1 MVNLSRKKYVRLL
14 AVALI
19 ICLISMI
26 GASLVNTNFGHI
38 KVQNFSIEDAN
49 GHKIALVM
57 YKPENATAET
67 PAPCVV
73 TLHGSFDAKETQDY
87 TCLELAKRGFVVLS
101 MDCDGHGDSDNYK
114 DNPMDAFFTVTAN
127 PGSSFED
134 ISTSPG
140 SGMCD
145 VVNYAYNSLSFVD
158 KDQIGITG
166 HSLGGKMAN
175 ACLAYNKIQEANGGV
190 NEVAAVFLMGNQQLN
205 IDGVWQDHLNY
216 DPDDTPDSGDE
227 IPLYYDVDY
236 GIDAGQLDEN
246 NYQTEVGGPQN
257 FYQSANA
264 RVLINELDNY
274 DLQEG
279 DDVEVGKIYEG
290 TVQGSDETYIRALYQ
305 PYETHILN
313 HYSLA
318 TTSNLVDF
326 FQNAFEAPNYIDA
339 GSLTIQYKWF
349 FNTIGVIGFF
359 LSVYAFACI
368 LLTTGFFG
376 TLLAK
381 KESDIYVP
389 AAPKGAKGNVIYWV
403 FLALG
408 GLLPAT
414 FMIPLEQ
421 WIGAHRGAD
430 FATRSLFGTKIWPQ
444 GLTLEQGMWTGA
456 AGLLGLAF
464 FAIGYFLISKKSGV
478 KPADWNLKMNKSDV
492 GKTVLVV
499 LAAIGF
505 GYGVVGFAKYFF
517 GVDFR
522 FISYVIKWPSSG
534 ALLIALRFLP
544 LFAVFF
550 FANAL
555 CQNLCN
561 MVAGRK
567 EWLNTLLM
575 CLANIIGLACIWIYQ
590 YSGLISK
597 GVVRLDSAR
606 VMLTWPLFINL
617 TLCTIISRRFY
628 KKTGKVYIGAL
639 MNTILFTVISCANT
653 MTLYCTNWWF

>member
-1 MVNLSRKKYVRLL
+1 M
-14 AVALI
+14 
-19 ICLISMI
+19 
-26 GASLVNTNFGHI
+26 
-38 KVQNFSIEDAN
+38 
-49 GHKIALVM
+49 
-57 YKPENATAET
+57 
-67 PAPCVV
+67 
-73 TLHGSFDAKETQDY
+73 
-87 TCLELAKRGFVVLS
+87 
-101 MDCDGHGDSDNYK
+101 
-114 DNPMDAFFTVTAN
+114 
-127 PGSSFED
+127 
-134 ISTSPG
+134 
-140 SGMCD
+140 
-145 VVNYAYNSLSFVD
+145 
-158 KDQIGITG
+158 
-166 HSLGGKMAN
+166 
-175 ACLAYNKIQEANGGV
+175 
-190 NEVAAVFLMGNQQLN
+190 
-205 IDGVWQDHLNY
+205 
-216 DPDDTPDSGDE
+216 
-227 IPLYYDVDY
+227 
-236 GIDAGQLDEN
+236 
-246 NYQTEVGGPQN
+246 
-257 FYQSANA
+257 
-264 RVLINELDNY
+264 
-274 DLQEG
+274 QEG

-290 TVQGSDETYIRALYQ
+290 TVQGSEEKYIRALYQ

-359 LSVYAFACI
+359 LSVYAFASI

-389 AAPKGAKGNVIYWV
+389 AAPKGVKGNVIYWV

-421 WIGAHRGAD
+421 WIGAHKGAD

-464 FAIGYFLISKKSGV
+464 FAIGYFLVSKKNGV
-478 KPADWNLKMNKSDV
+478 KPADWNLKMSRSNV
-492 GKTVLVV
+492 GKTILIV
-499 LAAIGF
+499 LASIGF
-505 GYGVVGFAKYFF
+505 GYGVAGFAKYFF

-534 ALLIALRFLP
+534 SLLIALRFIP
-544 LFAVFF
+544 LVAVFY

-575 CLANIIGLACIWIYQ
+575 CLTNIIGLVCIWVYQ

-617 TLCTIISRRFY
+617 TVCTIISRRFY

-639 MNTILFTVISCANT
+639 MNTILFTVIGCANK
-653 MTLYCTNWWF
+653 MTLHCTNWWF

>member
-14 AVALI
+14 VVALI

-127 PGSSFED
+127 PGSAFED

-190 NEVAAVFLMGNQQLN
+190 NQVAAVFLMGNQQLN

-246 NYQTEVGGPQN
+246 N
-257 FYQSANA
+257 
-264 RVLINELDNY
+264 
-274 DLQEG
+274 
-279 DDVEVGKIYEG
+279 
-290 TVQGSDETYIRALYQ
+290 
-305 PYETHILN
+305 
-313 HYSLA
+313 
-318 TTSNLVDF
+318 
-326 FQNAFEAPNYIDA
+326 
-339 GSLTIQYKWF
+339 
-349 FNTIGVIGFF
+349 
-359 LSVYAFACI
+359 
-368 LLTTGFFG
+368 
-376 TLLAK
+376 
-381 KESDIYVP
+381 
-389 AAPKGAKGNVIYWV
+389 
-403 FLALG
+403 
-408 GLLPAT
+408 
-414 FMIPLEQ
+414 
-421 WIGAHRGAD
+421 
-430 FATRSLFGTKIWPQ
+430 
-444 GLTLEQGMWTGA
+444 
-456 AGLLGLAF
+456 
-464 FAIGYFLISKKSGV
+464 
-478 KPADWNLKMNKSDV
+478 
-492 GKTVLVV
+492 
-499 LAAIGF
+499 
-505 GYGVVGFAKYFF
+505 
-517 GVDFR
+517 
-522 FISYVIKWPSSG
+522 
-534 ALLIALRFLP
+534 
-544 LFAVFF
+544 
-550 FANAL
+550 
-555 CQNLCN
+555 
-561 MVAGRK
+561 
-567 EWLNTLLM
+567 
-575 CLANIIGLACIWIYQ
+575 
-590 YSGLISK
+590 
-597 GVVRLDSAR
+597 
-606 VMLTWPLFINL
+606 
-617 TLCTIISRRFY
+617 
-628 KKTGKVYIGAL
+628 
-639 MNTILFTVISCANT
+639 
-653 MTLYCTNWWF
+653 

>member
-14 AVALI
+14 VVALI

-127 PGSSFED
+127 PGSAFED

-190 NEVAAVFLMGNQQLN
+190 NQVAAVFLMGNQQLN

-246 NYQTEVGGPQN
+246 NYQTEAGGPQISQPMQE
-257 FYQSANA
+257 FSLTSLIIMICRKAMMLKLVRSTKELY
-264 RVLINELDNY
+264 RVLRRNISVL
-274 DLQEG
+274 
-279 DDVEVGKIYEG
+279 
-290 TVQGSDETYIRALYQ
+290 YISLMR
-305 PYETHILN
+305 HI
-313 HYSLA
+313 
-318 TTSNLVDF
+318 F
-326 FQNAFEAPNYIDA
+326 
-339 GSLTIQYKWF
+339 
-349 FNTIGVIGFF
+349 
-359 LSVYAFACI
+359 
-368 LLTTGFFG
+368 
-376 TLLAK
+376 
-381 KESDIYVP
+381 
-389 AAPKGAKGNVIYWV
+389 
-403 FLALG
+403 
-408 GLLPAT
+408 
-414 FMIPLEQ
+414 
-421 WIGAHRGAD
+421 
-430 FATRSLFGTKIWPQ
+430 
-444 GLTLEQGMWTGA
+444 
-456 AGLLGLAF
+456 
-464 FAIGYFLISKKSGV
+464 
-478 KPADWNLKMNKSDV
+478 
-492 GKTVLVV
+492 
-499 LAAIGF
+499 
-505 GYGVVGFAKYFF
+505 
-517 GVDFR
+517 
-522 FISYVIKWPSSG
+522 
-534 ALLIALRFLP
+534 
-544 LFAVFF
+544 
-550 FANAL
+550 
-555 CQNLCN
+555 
-561 MVAGRK
+561 
-567 EWLNTLLM
+567 
-575 CLANIIGLACIWIYQ
+575 
-590 YSGLISK
+590 
-597 GVVRLDSAR
+597 
-606 VMLTWPLFINL
+606 
-617 TLCTIISRRFY
+617 
-628 KKTGKVYIGAL
+628 
-639 MNTILFTVISCANT
+639 
-653 MTLYCTNWWF
+653 